1 MSVSGNIGRKLAAGK
16 PGTKKMVEKYGDD
29 LVCVRYRYDSV
40 KRVKYKTVEII
51 VEKRLWDTKALE
63 IKRDRIVGVKVG
75 IDEIEIRKKV
85 KDAGG
90 KWNHEQRVWEL
101 NYNSVK
107 ALKITDRIVKNFPI

>member
-1 MSVSGNIGRKLAAGK
+1 
-16 PGTKKMVEKYGDD
+16 MVEKYGDD
-29 LVCVRYRYDSV
+29 LVCVRYRYDST

-75 IDEIEIRKKV
+75 IEELEMRKKV

-90 KWNHEQRVWEL
+90 KWNQEQKVWEIK
-101 NYNSVK
+101 YKSAK
-107 ALKITDRIVKNFPI
+107 ELKITDRIVKNFLI